1 MAGDTRWKSRMN
13 AETQPNQQ
21 RLQSQH
27 PQPQNPSLNLLKE
40 APTNNNTYNNIGY
53 NMMEGSQ
60 QIVLL

>member
-1 MAGDTRWKSRMN
+1 MN